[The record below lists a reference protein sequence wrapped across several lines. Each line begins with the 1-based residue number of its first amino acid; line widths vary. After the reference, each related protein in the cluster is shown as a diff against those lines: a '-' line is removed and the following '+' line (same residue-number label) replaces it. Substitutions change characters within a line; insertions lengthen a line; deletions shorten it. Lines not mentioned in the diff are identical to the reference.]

1 VSRADS
7 SQGRDY
13 AGKVAVVT
21 GAGSGIGRSTAKLLA
36 ERGAKVHLADID
48 AESVERVRAEIQAGG
63 GEAVAHV
70 VDTTDAE
77 DVKMFADAVFA
88 ADGGVDLLHNN
99 AGIGHAARVEDTTLD
114 DWRRIVDVNLMG
126 FVYGVQAFV
135 PRMLEQGRRS
145 HVLNTASMAGLC
157 PSAGMVPYSTTKAA
171 IVGMSEAL
179 DAELAPRGI
188 RVTALCPGVIDT
200 AIVKNTTMRGRMA
213 ERQQQ
218 VVDFYRKRG
227 TSPDVVARQ
236 ALAGVKHKRVIQPS
250 PYSHVMPLWIVKRIS
265 PRAYEFLNGRVFK
278 LLFRAGSKPGSKR

>member
-1 VSRADS
+1 MAGASA
-7 SQGRDY
+7 SQERDY
-13 AGKVAVVT
+13 LGKIAVVT

-36 ERGAKVHLADID
+36 QRGAKVYLADID
-48 AESVERVRAEIQAGG
+48 AESVERVREEIQLAG

-70 VDTTDAE
+70 LDTTDAAA
-77 DVKMFADAVFA
+77 VGAFADAVFA

-99 AGIGHAARVEDTTLD
+99 AGIGHAAPVEDTTLD
-114 DWRRIVDVNLMG
+114 DWRRVVDVNLMG

-135 PRMLEQGRRS
+135 PRMLEQGRPS
-145 HVLNTASMAGLC
+145 HLLNTASMAGLC

-171 IVGMSEAL
+171 VVGMSEAL

-213 ERQQQ
+213 DRQQQ
-218 VVDFYRKRG
+218 LVDFYRKRG

-236 ALAGVKHKRVIQPS
+236 ALAGVKHKRIIQPS
-250 PYSHVMPLWIVKRIS
+250 PYSHVMPMWTLKRIS
-265 PRAYEFLNGRVFK
+265 PRAYEFVNGRFFK
-278 LLFRAGSKPGSKR
+278 LLFKAGRR